1 MKFSFRNSTYEVLRT
16 APSTVGGGWTHSA
29 EVKRLNGKK
38 TYYANLVVENGQVV
52 HAFVVS

>member
-29 EVKRLNGKK
+29 EVKRLRGKK